1 MRLSSKYCSSTG
13 SAGTCWMASQYRDC
27 SLERQDRMRKKNT
40 LSTDQ
45 TIISKVFKGKK
56 MTAPQCWLLS
66 IPTINSLSSPITT
79 DNRRGFKLEFIHH
92 NILQRYQLQA
102 HLDIWKTWL
111 SNNLHTD
118 LCLLESSSG
127 LGLQP
132 TGTSR
137 KLSSRLSTVTELM
150 WMTWKLGAIPPRC
163 FSLNRD
169 IYSQQE
175 LIFCNSLFAEQQT
188 GLQGLHDL

>member
-27 SLERQDRMRKKNT
+27 SLERQDKTRKKNN
-40 LSTDQ
+40 LSNDQ
-45 TIISKVFKGKK
+45 TSYLRPLKGENESST
-56 MTAPQCWLLS
+56 MLTIES
-66 IPTINSLSSPITT
+66 IPTINSWDLPLPLIT
-79 DNRRGFKLEFIHH
+79 EAPAFIR
-92 NILQRYQLQA
+92 QRYQLIYA
-102 HLDIWKTWL
+102 HLDMWKTWF
-111 SNNLHTD
+111 SNNLHTH

-169 IYSQQE
+169 IYS
-175 LIFCNSLFAEQQT
+175 
-188 GLQGLHDL
+188 

>member
-1 MRLSSKYCSSTG
+1 
-13 SAGTCWMASQYRDC
+13 
-27 SLERQDRMRKKNT
+27 
-40 LSTDQ
+40 
-45 TIISKVFKGKK
+45 

-66 IPTINSLSSPITT
+66 IPAINILSSPITT
-79 DNRRGFKLEFIHH
+79 DNRRGVNLEFIHH
-92 NILQRYQLQA
+92 NILWHQHSLVRATSSKLIYA
-102 HLDIWKTWL
+102 AYLDIWKTWF

-137 KLSSRLSTVTELM
+137 KLSSRLSTVTALM

-169 IYSQQE
+169 IYSQHK